1 MKHLKLF
8 ETAAP
13 NNSPII
19 SIRTKVKGKSIYT
32 SIPTSLEY
40 EQEKEIEYLMKDI
53 ARMVEYLNPSAE
65 LDVSYMVHNNIGG
78 SWMEMYT
85 YYPTEKRFIKLT

>member
-8 ETAAP
+8 ETASNYGP
-13 NNSPII
+13 TI
-19 SIRTKVKGKSIYT
+19 SIKTRVNGKSIYT

-53 ARMVEYLNPSAE
+53 VRQLEHLNPNA
-65 LDVSYMVHNNIGG
+65 DIDISYMEYNSISGG
-78 SWMEMYT
+78 WMEMYT
-85 YYPTEKRFIKLT
+85 YYPSEKRFVKLT